1 MDMKEHPERTGK
13 LLGVLGTCCLIFI
26 VLVSAIFAVQQS
38 KLNEEYDT
46 LIGNNL
52 SAYTKNQKRQLNG
65 KISDILSTMGA
76 VAAVMDTNGLSA
88 KEDWFGPF
96 LNRIGDKNKGYHLE
110 YLDMDEIRKE
120 LEKGDCWFTEQ
131 KVYQQLLQ
139 NGSTVSDHFRVDEEG
154 KYYFAV
160 GIPVSKG
167 GSVTGILQTE
177 IPATILTS
185 VTQESRMYKE
195 VSTFITARDGEIVYS
210 KVPDFATDSSL
221 FGILEER
228 GISKDDE
235 NKVRDM
241 LEKSR
246 NTEITDKIS
255 LDKISYYVSVE
266 KMDYNGWYIAN
277 FVSEDNVLVSS
288 HTVYR
293 NVLLTGMLLIL
304 LTIAVVSVVFVV
316 LRKQQRARVM
326 EQKRF
331 AALSQFSDTVLFEY
345 FCGQDVL
352 EFTNNAR
359 DMLGLDTL
367 RFEKFSHRLDNG
379 SVHPDDR
386 EIVYRTLKEMPHS
399 LDTRSIQLRVKG
411 KEGRYNWY
419 SCHLKAIFDKKA
431 SASVV
436 VGKLQD
442 ITEVKHREQRLMEI
456 SERDVLTNTYN
467 KSAVGKI
474 SQRLKENAAGVLF
487 MIDLDDF
494 KSINDKWGHEVGD
507 IVLKKVGE
515 VLNKTFRSDD
525 LVVRMGGDEFAVFLQ
540 GNVDS
545 EMAEKKAALVL
556 ETIRDI
562 QIQGA
567 GRLVSASIGIA
578 ISPRDGCTFSQ
589 LYRAAD
595 TAMYRVKKSDKDGF
609 CISR

>member
-1 MDMKEHPERTGK
+1 MAMKEHPEKTGK

-26 VLVSAIFAVQQS
+26 ILVSSIFAVQQK

-65 KISDILSTMGA
+65 KISDILNTMSA
-76 VAAVMDTNGLSA
+76 IAAVMDTNGLSA
-88 KEDWFGPF
+88 EEEWFAPF

-120 LEKGDCWFTEQ
+120 LEKGECWFTEQ

-139 NGSTVSDHFRVDEEG
+139 KGSTVSDHFCVDEKG

-160 GIPVSKG
+160 GIPVSQG
-167 GSVTGILQTE
+167 GRVTGILQTE

-185 VTQESRMYKE
+185 VTQESKMYKK
-195 VSTFITARDGEIVYS
+195 VRTFIATRDGEIAYS
-210 KVPDFATDSSL
+210 RIPDFTTDSSL

-228 GISKDDE
+228 GISSEDE
-235 NKVRDM
+235 KKVRDM
-241 LEKSR
+241 LENGK
-246 NTEITDKIS
+246 NTEIADKIL
-255 LDKISYYVSVE
+255 LDGLHFYVSVE
-266 KMDYNGWYIAN
+266 KMDYNGWYIVN
-277 FVSEDNVLVSS
+277 FVSEEDVLVSS
-288 HTVYR
+288 RAVYR
-293 NVLLTGMLLIL
+293 NVLLTGMLLII
-304 LTIAVVSVVFVV
+304 LTMAAVCAGFAV
-316 LRKQQRARVM
+316 LRRQQRERVL

-331 AALSQFSDTVLFEY
+331 AALAQFSDTALFEY

-359 DMLGLDTL
+359 SMLGLDTL
-367 RFEKFSHRLDNG
+367 RFEKFSHTIDKGLI
-379 SVHPDDR
+379 HPDDR
-386 EIVYRTLKEMPHS
+386 EMVYNTLKEMPHS

-411 KEGRYNWY
+411 KEGRYYWY
-419 SCHLKAIFDKKA
+419 SCHLKAIFNGKA
-431 SASVV
+431 KDSVV

-442 ITEVKHREQRLMEI
+442 ITDIKQREQRLVEI

-474 SQRLKENAAGVLF
+474 SQSLKENTAGVLF

-507 IVLKKVGE
+507 IVLRKVGE

-540 GNVDS
+540 GKVDS
-545 EMAEKKAALVL
+545 ELAKKKADMIL
-556 ETIRDI
+556 EEIRNI
-562 QIQGA
+562 QVEGV
-567 GRLVSASIGIA
+567 GKPVSASIGVA
-578 ISPRDGCTFSQ
+578 ISPRDGATFPQ